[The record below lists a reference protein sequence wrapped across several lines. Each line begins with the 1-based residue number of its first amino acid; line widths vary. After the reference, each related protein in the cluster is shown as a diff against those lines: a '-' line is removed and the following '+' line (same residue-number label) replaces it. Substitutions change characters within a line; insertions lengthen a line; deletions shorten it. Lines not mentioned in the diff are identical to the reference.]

1 MFCFLFY
8 LFSFDDVYS
17 NFSLSLCESPFEVIT
32 NIIIQLLREDAKLTK
47 EKILNN
53 FSNGYRYRFNRF
65 VNGDRII
72 PWQVFAHYGFASH
85 VRNFQRKRLEQ
96 FVFYD
101 VFFGERTRND
111 VSNSRVKREIFFY
124 LKINNRSKILKRSP
138 NFSTP
143 FPTNSCLFKSKTQF
157 LSFSKRLSSLP
168 IPSNPSP
175 PTRKLKPLI
184 EEQQLDNSTS

>member
-1 MFCFLFY
+1 MWFEETCQVLLLILLILLRWRLFQFL
-8 LFSFDDVYS
+8 
-17 NFSLSLCESPFEVIT
+17 SLSLCESPFEVIT

-85 VRNFQRKRLEQ
+85 VRNFQWKRLEQ
-96 FVFYD
+96 FVFYHM
-101 VFFGERTRND
+101 FFGERTRND

-124 LKINNRSKILKRSP
+124 LKINNRSKILKRSL
-138 NFSTP
+138 NTIS
-143 FPTNSCLFKSKTQF
+143 
-157 LSFSKRLSSLP
+157 
-168 IPSNPSP
+168 
-175 PTRKLKPLI
+175 
-184 EEQQLDNSTS
+184 D